1 MPARK
6 LDFYLNSAQPLRNLA
21 LAAKQLHDL
30 QQILVAH
37 APPQLTQSCH
47 VKQLRDGILFLL
59 ADNAAVATQLKQ
71 LSPRLLAAYQKQG
84 KQVTSIRIEVQVR
97 NPSPQPPD
105 ASEKRDLSIETI
117 ENILKLANQL
127 EASPLKDALTRLAT
141 RHRRPQP

>member
-6 LDFYLNSAQPLRNLA
+6 LDFYLNSAGPLRNLA

-30 QQILVAH
+30 QQILVEH
-37 APPQLTQSCH
+37 APQQLTQSCH

-71 LSPRLLAAYQKQG
+71 LSPRLLASYQKQG
-84 KQVTSIRIEVQVR
+84 RQVTSIRIEVQVR
-97 NPSPQPPD
+97 NPPPQPPGT
-105 ASEKRDLSIETI
+105 SEKRALSIETI
-117 ENILKLANQL
+117 ENISKLADQL

-141 RHRRPQP
+141 RHHPKP